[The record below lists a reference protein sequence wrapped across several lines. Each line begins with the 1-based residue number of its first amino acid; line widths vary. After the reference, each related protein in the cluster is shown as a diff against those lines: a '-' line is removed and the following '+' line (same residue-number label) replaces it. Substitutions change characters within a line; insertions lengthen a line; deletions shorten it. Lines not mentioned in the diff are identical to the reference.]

1 MNISRLTLIATTVL
15 AVSAC
20 DQVPLNEDA
29 NQVIAKAVESAETM
43 ADTSEVVATVNGA
56 TITRNL
62 FDTYSQQ
69 RQQRRPGDQDP
80 QAVLDEIVNLELAL
94 QDGIKNGVDKQPEI
108 VAQVTQQRRAVI
120 ASAAIKQQ
128 LIDNPITDEELK
140 KIYDEKTSGAGTE
153 YKARH
158 ILVEDETKAKELIT
172 KLDGGADFSDLAKE
186 HSTGPSGK
194 SGGDL
199 GWFSSQ
205 QMVKPFSEAAAA
217 MEKGKYSKEPVKTQF
232 GWHVILLDDSRESS
246 PPPFEQLKPQLQ
258 SFAQN
263 ERIQNYVQSLRD
275 NATIDIADTFTKEA
289 SPAPAIETAED
300 QTQEETAESETS
312 DQEETTESASS
323 EEAPAE
329 EETAT
334 QSE

>member
-1 MNISRLTLIATTVL
+1 MNMSRLFLISTTCL
-15 AVSAC
+15 AMSAC
-20 DQVPLNEDA
+20 DQVPLNEEA
-29 NQVIAKAVESAETM
+29 SKAVTNAVEAVATVT
-43 ADTSEVVATVNGA
+43 DTSEVVATVNGA

-140 KIYDEKTSGAGTE
+140 KIYEEKTSGTGTE

-158 ILVEDETKAKELIT
+158 ILVEDEAKAKEMIT
-172 KLDGGADFSDLAKE
+172 KLDGGADFSELAKE

-232 GWHVILLDDSRESS
+232 GWHVIMLEDSRESS

-289 SPAPAIETAED
+289 NPAPAIETAED
-300 QTQEETAESETS
+300 QAQDQMQEETS
-312 DQEETTESASS
+312 ESASS

-329 EETAT
+329 EETAK